1 MTELT
6 PEQLYRPGL
15 EDVPACKSSISFVDG
30 DVGILDYRGY
40 LIEDLCKVSNFEEVA
55 YLLVFGKLPT
65 RAELTTFDNQLKTAR
80 KLSPDTIGT
89 LKSLPKKMHPMTML
103 QAMIA
108 VIGGNSEIHNLR
120 DDQKN
125 IHDIVNIIAKVPT
138 IIAYFDRY
146 RKGLEFIQPNSELNT
161 ASNFLYMLSGK
172 TPDDQIANLFDVC
185 LILHAEQT
193 LNASTFST
201 RVTASTWNSAYT
213 SVSAGVGTLYGP
225 LHGGANEQ
233 VLKMLEKIGSVEA
246 VRHYVE
252 ERMAKK
258 EKIMGVG
265 HRVYKTK
272 DPRATVLQELAVK
285 LFKDETQGNVLL
297 NIAFEL
303 EKVIFEKMSA
313 KGIYPNVD
321 FYSGIVYNKLA
332 IETDLFT
339 PVFAIARSAGWL
351 AHWYEQIHDNR
362 LFRPEQIFTGV
373 RGLVYKPIDQRS

>member
-30 DVGILDYRGY
+30 TAGILDYRGY
-40 LIEDLCKVSNFEEVA
+40 RVEDLCKLSTFEEVA

-65 RAELTTFDNQLKTAR
+65 RSELDNFNDRLKSCR
-80 KLSPDTIGT
+80 KLSPEIICT
-89 LKSLPKKMHPMTML
+89 LKSLPKTTHPMTML
-103 QAMIA
+103 QAMIP
-108 VIGGNSEIHNLR
+108 VIGAQVEVHNLK

-125 IHDIVNIIAKVPT
+125 IFDIINIIAKVPT
-138 IIAYFDRY
+138 LITYFDRN
-146 RKGLEFIQPNSELNT
+146 RKGLDFIAPNNDLNH
-161 ASNFLYMLSGK
+161 AANFLFMLSG
-172 TPDDQIANLFDVC
+172 QIPNEQTAKLFDVC

-201 RVTASTWNSAYT
+201 RVTASTLNNAYT

-233 VLKMLEKIGSVEA
+233 VLKMLEKIGSVEN
-246 VRHYVE
+246 VRPYVE

-265 HRVYKTK
+265 HRVYTTK
-272 DPRATVLQELAVK
+272 DPRAVVLQELAVK
-285 LFKDETQGNVLL
+285 LFKNETKSHLLL

-303 EKVIFEKMSA
+303 EKVIYEKMAA

-321 FYSGIVYNKLA
+321 FYSGIVYNK
-332 IETDLFT
+332 IGIDTDLFT
-339 PVFAIARSAGWL
+339 PIFAVARASGWL

-362 LFRPEQIFTGV
+362 LFRPEQIYTGV
-373 RGLVYKPIDQRS
+373 RGLVYSSIDKR

>member
-1 MTELT
+1 
-6 PEQLYRPGL
+6 
-15 EDVPACKSSISFVDG
+15 VK
-30 DVGILDYRGY
+30 
-40 LIEDLCKVSNFEEVA
+40 
-55 YLLVFGKLPT
+55 
-65 RAELTTFDNQLKTAR
+65 NQ
-80 KLSPDTIGT
+80 
-89 LKSLPKKMHPMTML
+89 
-103 QAMIA
+103 
-108 VIGGNSEIHNLR
+108 N
-120 DDQKN
+120 
-125 IHDIVNIIAKVPT
+125 
-138 IIAYFDRY
+138 
-146 RKGLEFIQPNSELNT
+146 
-161 ASNFLYMLSGK
+161 
-172 TPDDQIANLFDVC
+172 DQIANLFDVC

-201 RVTASTWNSAYT
+201 RVTASTWNNPYT

-233 VLKMLEKIGSVEA
+233 VLKMLAQIGSVEN
-246 VRHYVE
+246 VRPYVE
-252 ERMAKK
+252 ERIAKK

-272 DPRATVLQELAVK
+272 DPRATVLQGLAVK
-285 LFKDETQGNVLL
+285 LFKDEAQNHKLL

-303 EKVIFEKMSA
+303 EKIVFEKMSA

-321 FYSGIVYNKLA
+321 FYSGIVYNKLE

-373 RGLVYKPIDQRS
+373 RGLVYTPIEKR

>member
-40 LIEDLCKVSNFEEVA
+40 LIEDLCKNSNFEEIA

-65 RAELTTFDNQLKTAR
+65 SSELKDFNSQLSAAR
-80 KLSPDTIGT
+80 KLSPEIIAT
-89 LKSLPKKMHPMTML
+89 LKSLPKKTHPMTML
-103 QAMIA
+103 QAMVA
-108 VIGGNSEIHNLR
+108 VLGANSEIHNLR
-120 DDQKN
+120 DDKKN

-146 RKGLEFIQPNSELNT
+146 RNDKDFVEPKADLNT
-161 ASNFLYMLSGK
+161 ASNFLYMLTGEK
-172 TPDDQIANLFDVC
+172 PNDQIAKLFDVC

-201 RVTASTWNSAYT
+201 RVTTSTWNNAYT

-233 VLKMLEKIGSVEA
+233 VLKMLEQIGDVSK
-246 VRHYVE
+246 VRAYVE
-252 ERMAKK
+252 DRVAKK

-285 LFKDETQGNVLL
+285 LFKDEAQNHKLL

-303 EKVIFEKMSA
+303 EKIVFEKMSA

-321 FYSGIVYNKLA
+321 FYSGIVYNKLE
-332 IETDLFT
+332 IPTDIFT
-339 PVFAIARSAGWL
+339 PVFAIARAAGWL

-373 RGLVYKPIDQRS
+373 RGLVYTPIEKR